1 VTMAML
7 VVQALDWTSYAA
19 CRGHDTDLWF
29 VEGHEGSYRE
39 ARVICAACPVTS
51 ECLQWALDT
60 KTDHGLF
67 GGLSPLER
75 KHLRGWSVP

>member
-1 VTMAML
+1 MSLAIC
-7 VVQALDWTSYAA
+7 LDQLTWTSRAA

-29 VEGHEGSYRE
+29 AEERVGTYRE
-39 ARVICAACPVTS
+39 ARVICCTCLVRA

-60 KTDHGLF
+60 RTDHGLF

-75 KHLRGWSVP
+75 KRLRGWRVP